1 MGVFNDKKREFAFVD
16 NAQVAQSS
24 SVMWMSLSALALLC
38 LLKFLKKLNLDK
50 LFARIYFNF
59 PSLFSTI

>member
-24 SVMWMSLSALALLC
+24 SVDEFIGPSFTF

-59 PSLFSTI
+59 PSLVSTI

>member
-59 PSLFSTI
+59 PSLFSII

>member
-1 MGVFNDKKREFAFVD
+1 MGVFNDKKRDFAFAD

-24 SVMWMSLSALALLC
+24 SVDEFIGPSFTF